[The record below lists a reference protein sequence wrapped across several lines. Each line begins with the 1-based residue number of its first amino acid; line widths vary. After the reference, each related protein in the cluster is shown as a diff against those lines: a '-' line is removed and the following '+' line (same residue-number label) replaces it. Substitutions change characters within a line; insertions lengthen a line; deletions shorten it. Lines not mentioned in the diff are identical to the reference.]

1 MLLLDTTEP
10 VVRAVPQPGTAS
22 SSLYDYESFAQLT
35 GPFADVAEDAST
47 VSYRRIGGRRPIR
60 QLIFTGAVLAVQ
72 TIFLLWL
79 VQPSHLPSLSRSPLL
94 AAGSVI
100 MVGSI
105 YLIELFRL
113 INVASLCIA
122 SALGKDPVPM
132 RPQAGTRVAF
142 ITTIVPSK
150 EPMEIVRPTLE
161 AALAMRHEG
170 ALDVWLLDEENDPRV
185 RSMCD
190 ELGVEH
196 FSRCGVEK
204 WNQPAGAFK
213 ARTKHGNYNAWAD
226 RHGDGYDFLVSVD
239 PDHVPLASFCERLLG
254 YFRDPDV
261 AFVVGPQVYGN
272 YDNFVTKSAES
283 QQFVFHGLIQRLG
296 NHWGTPMFV
305 GTNNAVRIDALR
317 AIGGLRDSVT
327 EDLASSLEWHAH
339 RNPQT
344 GRHWRS
350 VYTPDVLAVGEGP
363 ANFTDFFTQ
372 QHRWARGTFENFRGH
387 YWRSMRS
394 LPWGARL
401 HYTLITSYYPTAAI
415 GWILGALNCV
425 IYLLVGAHG
434 IRVQPNVWMAVYIDL
449 AAIQFSLYASNR
461 KYNVSPHEPAGS
473 SGAAGMLISVLSAP
487 IYVVALIQTALG
499 RQSKFVVTPKG
510 SSQSADTV
518 RTFRLHLMWAA
529 VFAIALA
536 VSVCV
541 DLPESSMRLWSLML
555 IAVCVLPV
563 VIVFA
568 DRGRR
573 RLRGLR
579 IRARV
584 IAGRVPSAP
593 RSLELGSAGEFEAA

>member
-1 MLLLDTTEP
+1 LPPLATTQSVLSNAPPPAAAE
-10 VVRAVPQPGTAS
+10 S
-22 SSLYDYESFAQLT
+22 SAYDYESFAQLA
-35 GPFADVAEDAST
+35 GPFADVAEDTSA
-47 VSYRRIGGRRPIR
+47 VSFRCIAGPRLIRP
-60 QLIFTGAVLAVQ
+60 LLFACLVLSIQ
-72 TIFLLWL
+72 TAFLVWL
-79 VQPSHLPSLSRSPLL
+79 AQPSHLPSLSRSPLL

-113 INVASLCIA
+113 VNVSSLCIA
-122 SALGKDPVPM
+122 AAFAKNPVPI
-132 RPQAGTRVAF
+132 RPRAGTRVAF

-170 ALDVWLLDEENDPRV
+170 TLDVWLLDEENDPRV
-185 RSMCD
+185 RAMCD

-204 WNQPAGAFK
+204 WNQPTGAFK
-213 ARTKHGNYNAWAD
+213 ARTKHGNYNAWVD

-239 PDHVPLASFCERLLG
+239 PDHVPLPSFCERLLG

-272 YDNFVTKSAES
+272 YDNYVTKSAES

-296 NHWGTPMFV
+296 NHWGAPMFV

-327 EDLASSLEWHAH
+327 EDLASSLEWHSH
-339 RNPQT
+339 RNPET

-401 HYTLITSYYPTAAI
+401 HYTLVASYYPTAAI
-415 GWILGALNCV
+415 GWVLGALNCV
-425 IYLLVGAHG
+425 IYMLVGAQG
-434 IRVQPNVWMAVYIDL
+434 IRVQPHVWMAVYLDL
-449 AAIQFSLYASNR
+449 AAVQFSLYASNR
-461 KYNVSPHEPAGS
+461 KHNVSPHEPAGS
-473 SGAAGMLISVLSAP
+473 SGAAGMLISVLAAP
-487 IYVVALIQTALG
+487 IYVVALVQTALG
-499 RQSKFVVTPKG
+499 RHSNFVVTPKG
-510 SSQSADTV
+510 SSQSADAV
-518 RTFRLHLMWAA
+518 RTFRVHLMWAA
-529 VFAIALA
+529 LFALA
-536 VSVCV
+536 LVVSLFI
-541 DLPESSMRLWSLML
+541 DLPQSNMRLWSLTL
-555 IAVCVLPV
+555 IGVCLTPALIVLS
-563 VIVFA
+563 
-568 DRGRR
+568 R
-573 RLRGLR
+573 RLRAVR
-579 IRARV
+579 IPARA
-584 IAGRVPSAP
+584 IAGRVPSAGRRHETAP
-593 RSLELGSAGEFEAA
+593 TADPERA